1 MLVLSRRV
9 GESLVIG
16 DEIVIT
22 VLEFRGDVIRIGVDA
37 PRHIQVRRQEL
48 LVELAE
54 TNRAAASPA
63 SRRGR
68 GAVPAGVRR
77 RRGARRHGTG
87 HPGSRAAAG
96 PATQP
101 ATQPAARAAAP
112 QRPGPGTGPAP
123 DRPAER
129 PLPRDEAPRDVEE
142 HVVAGGLADADPD
155 AFARRTAGP

>member
-16 DEIVIT
+16 DEITIT

-63 SRRGR
+63 AGAVAGLSRLVSGADK
-68 GAVPAGVRR
+68 GPHDVAVPAE
-77 RRGARRHGTG
+77 
-87 HPGSRAAAG
+87 
-96 PATQP
+96 QP
-101 ATQPAARAAAP
+101 AEQPTT
-112 QRPGPGTGPAP
+112 RPGPRPGP
-123 DRPAER
+123 RPVPHAESR
-129 PLPRDEAPRDVEE
+129 PQDQ
-142 HVVAGGLADADPD
+142 PD
-155 AFARRTAGP
+155 A

>member
-16 DEIVIT
+16 DEITIT

-63 SRRGR
+63 AGAVAGLSRLVSGADK
-68 GAVPAGVRR
+68 GPHDVAVPAE
-77 RRGARRHGTG
+77 
-87 HPGSRAAAG
+87 
-96 PATQP
+96 QP
-101 ATQPAARAAAP
+101 AEQPTA
-112 QRPGPGTGPAP
+112 RPGPRPGP
-123 DRPAER
+123 RPVPHAESQ
-129 PLPRDEAPRDVEE
+129 PQDQ
-142 HVVAGGLADADPD
+142 PD
-155 AFARRTAGP
+155 A